1 MASHGKMGGHSRRY
15 SGAIAI
21 NPVSFVRITGK
32 AIDWEREYDSI
43 TRRGDR
49 PTEAITRRSA
59 GCVPEGIAERIAARL
74 LAEIQDELN
83 WTARFEATTDEQW
96 EAIAQSVRKEIAA
109 GETTPLD
116 EVFPPQSP

>member
-1 MASHGKMGGHSRRY
+1 MTQLLEE
-15 SGAIAI
+15 AIAQL
-21 NPVSFVRITGK
+21 K
-32 AIDWEREYDSI
+32 QL
-43 TRRGDR
+43 
-49 PTEAITRRSA
+49 
-59 GCVPEGIAERIAARL
+59 PEDQQDAIAARL

-83 WTARFEATTDEQW
+83 WTAQFEATTDEQW